1 MTSQEIMI
9 VFSEDKMKP
18 LKTLGDVPLVILVAT
33 VTKPDSGHGGSAVNV
48 GAEFGCIVPYYK
60 ALLQRIWEG

>member
-1 MTSQEIMI
+1 MI
-9 VFSEDKMKP
+9 IFSEDKMKP
-18 LKTLGDVPLVILVAT
+18 SRVAT

-60 ALLQRIWEG
+60 ALLQRILEG